1 MPADF
6 IWKVP
11 IELFWAVRSQQT
23 QKQIEA
29 GAIDAGTRGSV
40 TGGKHMDGLT
50 AAVADLFRIDP
61 EIVFDIRYGRRLT
74 LPGYYRRTKDWDLVV
89 LYRGVLVA
97 AIELKS
103 QVGSF
108 GNNFN
113 NRTEEAIG
121 NAADIWRAYEEGFFG
136 HIRPW
141 LGFIMILEK
150 AKGSTTPL
158 GDSDAI
164 FPTDPIF
171 ANTGY
176 LDRYR
181 ILMQR
186 LVREKQYDAVV
197 VAATE
202 KGVGTIDE
210 PLFDLSFANLQAAI
224 AARIAYIKALPDD
237 AFPEDMLPSE

>member
-1 MPADF
+1 MPADYV
-6 IWKVP
+6 WKSP
-11 IELFWAVRSQQT
+11 LEQFWLVRNAQT
-23 QKQIEA
+23 RKQIEA
-29 GAIDAGTRGSV
+29 GVVDAGTRGSV
-40 TGGKHMDGLT
+40 TGGKHMDALT
-50 AAVADLFRIDP
+50 SAIANLFRTNPSIG
-61 EIVFDIRYGRRLT
+61 FDIRHGRRLS
-74 LPGYYRRTKDWDLVV
+74 LPGYYRCTKDWDLVV

-141 LGFIMILEK
+141 LGFIMVLEK
-150 AKGSTTPL
+150 VKGSTAPVK
-158 GDSDAI
+158 DSGAL
-164 FPTDPIF
+164 FPTDPVF
-171 ANTGY
+171 DHTGY

-181 ILMQR
+181 ILLQR
-186 LVREKQYDAVV
+186 LVREKQYDAAV
-197 VAATE
+197 VAATARGE
-202 KGVGTIDE
+202 GTIDE
-210 PLFDLSFANLQAAI
+210 PVFDLSFANFEAAV

-237 AFPEDMLPSE
+237 AFSV

>member
-1 MPADF
+1 MPAEF
-6 IWKVP
+6 IWKTP
-11 IELFWAVRSQQT
+11 IELFWQVRNAQT

-29 GAIDAGTRGSV
+29 GVIDAGTRGSV

-50 AAVADLFRIDP
+50 AAVANLFRSDP
-61 EIVFDIRYGRRLT
+61 EIVFEIHHGGRLS

-141 LGFIMILEK
+141 LGFIMVLEK

-158 GDSDAI
+158 GDGTSM

-171 ANTGY
+171 RNTGY

-186 LVREKQYDAVV
+186 LVREKQYDAAV
-197 VAATE
+197 VAATA
-202 KGVGTIDE
+202 KGEGTIDE
-210 PLFDLSFANLQAAI
+210 PVFDLSFANFEAAI
-224 AARIAYIKALPDD
+224 TARIAYIKALPDD
-237 AFPEDMLPSE
+237 AFPEDMLPAD

>member
-6 IWKVP
+6 IWKTP
-11 IELFWAVRSQQT
+11 IELFWQVRNAQT

-29 GAIDAGTRGSV
+29 GVIDAGTRGSV

-50 AAVADLFRIDP
+50 AAVANLFRSDP
-61 EIVFDIRYGRRLT
+61 EIAFEVHFGGRLS

-108 GNNFN
+108 GNNYN

-141 LGFIMILEK
+141 LGFIMVLEK

-158 GDSDAI
+158 GDASAL
-164 FPTDPIF
+164 FATDPIF
-171 ANTGY
+171 KNTGY

-186 LVREKQYDAVV
+186 LVREKQYGAAVV
-197 VAATE
+197 VATARGE
-202 KGVGTIDE
+202 ATIDE
-210 PLFDLSFANLQAAI
+210 PVFDLSFANFEAAI
-224 AARIAYIKALPDD
+224 AARIAYIKALPDE
-237 AFPEDMLPSE
+237 AFPDGVLPI